1 MYIGRLLTAMVTPF
15 DASLGV
21 NYPQAK
27 LLANA
32 LVNSGSEGLVVT
44 GTTGENPALDHEENY
59 ALWSEIKKSVGPD
72 IPVIAGSGTNGTGE
86 TIKLAQM
93 AEQAGADAQLL
104 VVPYYNKPTQEGLY
118 QHFKAVAESTS
129 LPCILYNVPSRTIVS
144 MTPETTLRLAS
155 DIPNIIGTK
164 EASGD
169 LKNIKEIIKNA
180 PEGFQVWSGNDSDT
194 FDVLRLGG
202 WGVISVASH
211 LIGKQIQKMI
221 ELAIQGNWKGAKE
234 EHNRQLAMSTG
245 LFQIT
250 SPIPVK
256 YCLNKI
262 GFNVGGLRLPLVTA
276 DKETAIFLDELIS
289 RYAIDLPLSN

>member
-15 DASLGV
+15 DASLRV
-21 NYPQAK
+21 NYQQAK
-27 LLANA
+27 ILANS
-32 LVNSGSEGLVVT
+32 LVRSGSEGLVVT

-59 ALWSEIKKSVGPD
+59 YLWSEIKESVGNN
-72 IPVIAGSGTNGTGE
+72 IPIIAGSGTNGTGE

-93 AEQAGADAQLL
+93 AEKAGADAQLL

-129 LPCILYNVPSRTIVS
+129 LPCILYNVPSRTIVN
-144 MTPETTLRLAS
+144 MTPETTLRLAA
-155 DIPNIIGTK
+155 DVPNIIGTK

-169 LKNIKEIIKNA
+169 LGQIKEIIDHA
-180 PEGFQVWSGNDSDT
+180 PAEFRVWSGNDNDT
-194 FDVLRLGG
+194 FDILKLGG

-211 LIGKQIQKMI
+211 LIGSQIQNMI
-221 ELAIQGNWKGAKE
+221 TLATQDKWDEAEE
-234 EHNRQLAMSTG
+234 EHKRQLPIFTG
-245 LFQIT
+245 LFTIT

-262 GFNVGGLRLPLVTA
+262 GFNVGGLRLPLVNA
-276 DKETAIFLDELIS
+276 DKETSLFLDELIS
-289 RYAIDLPLSN
+289 KYEIDLPLSS